1 MAAAGPGVLHGR
13 GVFAANLS
21 LPFMFFFFFFFPS
34 PSQGPSDSH
43 WSYEGKYTA
52 VAPAF
57 PTTHQTLGSSQSW
70 LMITRQLCTLS
81 VSPFPPLTLLVQQ

>member
-1 MAAAGPGVLHGR
+1 V
-13 GVFAANLS
+13 
-21 LPFMFFFFFFFPS
+21 FFPS